1 MRKNKIIVLFM
12 FMFMCGALFAQ
23 DKPRDTKV
31 ILEDLKYQINELNE
45 INSQR
50 EELLIEKENT
60 ITELNDKTNK
70 LLEEID
76 LSVKDLSKANETI
89 IKQNQSLKIQ
99 RKWLVI
105 LITILGVFALAHFV
119 ILYLKLRYKIS
130 LPYWLNALI

>member
-1 MRKNKIIVLFM
+1 MKNKIIVLFM
-12 FMFMCGALFAQ
+12 FICGALFAQ

-31 ILEDLKYQINELNE
+31 ILEDLRYQINELNE
-45 INSQR
+45 INNQR

-70 LLEEID
+70 LLEEMN
-76 LSVKDLSKANETI
+76 LTVKDLSKANETI

-99 RKWLVI
+99 RRWLVI
-105 LITILGVFALAHFV
+105 LAAVLGAFALAHFV

-130 LPYWLNALI
+130 LPYWLNTLI